1 MGLYKRGNILNN
13 KFVEMGMIGKH
24 NASRICDIRGENFKK
39 VHFQH
44 M

>member
-13 KFVEMGMIGKH
+13 KFVEINGH